1 MKLLGGYFGG
11 KFKNEKK
18 MECGNKLRKAQKEQL
33 PQLFCLFGTPL
44 NLSLKLFWAYLARKF
59 NGHCV

>member
-1 MKLLGGYFGG
+1 
-11 KFKNEKK
+11 

-59 NGHCV
+59 NGHCVQGRFQKSITGRA